1 MEPMAQRPSSLATSE
16 KKPQLA
22 SQSSEAA
29 TAHKD
34 AGTPKVTK
42 RGNLMAGE
50 LQLREL
56 ENLLAAFWVSLAGL

>member
-29 TAHKD
+29 TSHKD
-34 AGTPKVTK
+34 VGTPKAME
-42 RGNLMAGE
+42 RGDLTARE

-56 ENLLAAFWVSLAGL
+56 ENLLAAFWVSFAGP